1 MHMVPETVAEMAWWA
16 LGINLATFVMACVHR
31 IHTLTLSEA
40 ITDTQCQPPFPLC
53 PHTWQGVQKQGYM
66 EISPVWGRNPTT
78 TTAFSLEAMACSC
91 MLAK

>member
-1 MHMVPETVAEMAWWA
+1 MHMVPETMAEMAWWA
-16 LGINLATFVMACVHR
+16 LGIKLATFVMACVHR

-66 EISPVWGRNPTT
+66 EISPVWGEESNHHYSILPWSNGLLVY
-78 TTAFSLEAMACSC
+78 AG
-91 MLAK
+91 